1 LGDEEEPVGSGRW
14 AGPWQRR
21 RRRPRHRHPRGS
33 PIRGGGGVG
42 LRPRGES
49 WRRRRTWSGE
59 IGERGSLAA
68 AAEKTRESRSG
79 IAGTGGEG
87 RNRAEASTDAS
98 GGHEASGGWR

>member
-1 LGDEEEPVGSGRW
+1 MTFSTSCGRW
-14 AGPWQRR
+14 
-21 RRRPRHRHPRGS
+21 
-33 PIRGGGGVG
+33 
-42 LRPRGES
+42 
-49 WRRRRTWSGE
+49 RRRTWSGE

-98 GGHEASGGWR
+98 GGHEASGDADLMRGQTDDAGS